1 MKPST
6 DPDAKPNRQTLESH
20 LFLQQDA
27 AERELARIA
36 RESIAAALEK
46 HGDPLGRVLDVLQMQ
61 QGVLTL
67 DRVADLLGV
76 SRRTITENYVPKL
89 GLPAHRTG
97 RTSPPLFL
105 LREVEEWVGSLSSD
119 AEEERGPNVLP
130 ISNWKDEPDEWESSS
145 PDAPRPVADAGCE

>member
-1 MKPST
+1 MEP
-6 DPDAKPNRQTLESH
+6 H

-27 AERELARIA
+27 AERELARIV
-36 RESIAAALEK
+36 RESIAAAIDEY
-46 HGDPLGRVLDVLQMQ
+46 GDPLGRVLDALQMQ

-67 DRVADLLGV
+67 DRAADLLGV

-105 LREVEEWVGSLSSD
+105 LDEVAAWVRALS
-119 AEEERGPNVLP
+119 A
-130 ISNWKDEPDEWESSS
+130 
-145 PDAPRPVADAGCE
+145 

>member
-1 MKPST
+1 MEP
-6 DPDAKPNRQTLESH
+6 H

-27 AERELARIA
+27 AERELARVA
-36 RESIAAALEK
+36 RESIAAAIGE
-46 HGDPLGRVLDVLQMQ
+46 HGDPLGRVLDALQMQ

-105 LREVEEWVGSLSSD
+105 LREVEEWVRSLGLD
-119 AEEERGPNVLP
+119 VEAEQEGDGPGVIP
-130 ISNWKDEPDEWESSS
+130 VSNWNDEVEEGN
-145 PDAPRPVADAGCE
+145 PRPRMRLVLSRMPAAEGGAGR